1 MRRLATTPENIA
13 AVREYAALK
22 MTPRQIARALDVSH
36 TSVRAMASQNGINM
50 REHALSP
57 VPIPAWVP
65 KCQRE
70 DYRSEARLYGEEI
83 AARNARR
90 AKAEAAQ

>member
-1 MRRLATTPENIA
+1 MKKRTTTPENIA

-22 MTPRQIARALDVSH
+22 LTTRQIARALGASH
-36 TSVRAMASQNGINM
+36 SSVRAMASQNGISLS
-50 REHALSP
+50 EHVLSP

-65 KCQRE
+65 TWQRD
-70 DYRSEARLYGEEI
+70 DYRNEARLYGEEI